1 MSVKLYK
8 KAERI
13 NARNQRVQEM
23 VGQGWGSESRLSMIQ
38 MLIPLGLQAVEQE
51 LQAEVRALA
60 GGDRYGRSGTGIKRW
75 GSNPG
80 SVFVGDQKLKINVP
94 RVRDVE
100 AGEEVPLRSYERL
113 QNPTHLDEIAL
124 SRVINGIS
132 QGKYERAAEHV
143 PETFGIK
150 KTSITR
156 KFIRASGK
164 QLESFLKRD
173 LSGHDIVAIFI
184 DGKFFADNE
193 MVIALGVTITGEKVV
208 LGFIETSTEN
218 HTICRDFLN
227 DLKIR
232 GLKLDKEILFVI
244 DGGKGIY
251 KGIREVM
258 GAHALIARCQWHK
271 RENILDYLPKE
282 KRDIYRKKLQNAYE
296 QTSYELAKK
305 ELGSIRREL
314 QSLNQSA
321 ANSLDEG
328 FEETLLLQRLGMFE
342 KVGIS
347 FKTTNCIENVNKSL
361 ELYTGRVSRWQNS
374 DQRRRWVATALLEI
388 EPRLRL
394 VKGHEHLKEL
404 REAMKRFVIRRKQEN
419 AV

>member
-1 MSVKLYK
+1 MSAKLYK
-8 KAERI
+8 KTERI
-13 NARNQRVQEM
+13 NARNHRVQEM
-23 VGQGWGSESRLSMIQ
+23 VGRGWGSESRLSMIQ

-60 GGDRYGRSGTGIKRW
+60 GGERYDRSGTGIKRW

-100 AGEEVPLRSYERL
+100 AGEEVQLRSYERL
-113 QNPTHLDEIAL
+113 QNPAHLDELAL

-193 MVIALGVTITGEKVV
+193 MVIALGVTISGEKVI

-227 DLKIR
+227 GLKSR
-232 GLKLDKEILFVI
+232 GLKLDREILFVI

-258 GAHALIARCQWHK
+258 GDNALIARCQWHK
-271 RENILDYLPKE
+271 RENILDYRRKSGIFIG
-282 KRDIYRKKLQNAYE
+282 KNYRAP
-296 QTSYELAKK
+296 TS
-305 ELGSIRREL
+305 RRAMSWRRKSWD
-314 QSLNQSA
+314 QSGG
-321 ANSLDEG
+321 NSNL
-328 FEETLLLQRLGMFE
+328 
-342 KVGIS
+342 S
-347 FKTTNCIENVNKSL
+347 TN
-361 ELYTGRVSRWQNS
+361 
-374 DQRRRWVATALLEI
+374 RRRIVWTKAWRKPSCCNAWGCSRRSESASRLPTAL
-388 EPRLRL
+388 
-394 VKGHEHLKEL
+394 KT
-404 REAMKRFVIRRKQEN
+404 
-419 AV
+419 

>member
-164 QLESFLKRD
+164 QLE
-173 LSGHDIVAIFI
+173 
-184 DGKFFADNE
+184 
-193 MVIALGVTITGEKVV
+193 
-208 LGFIETSTEN
+208 
-218 HTICRDFLN
+218 CR
-227 DLKIR
+227 
-232 GLKLDKEILFVI
+232 
-244 DGGKGIY
+244 
-251 KGIREVM
+251 
-258 GAHALIARCQWHK
+258 
-271 RENILDYLPKE
+271 
-282 KRDIYRKKLQNAYE
+282 
-296 QTSYELAKK
+296 
-305 ELGSIRREL
+305 
-314 QSLNQSA
+314 
-321 ANSLDEG
+321 
-328 FEETLLLQRLGMFE
+328 
-342 KVGIS
+342 
-347 FKTTNCIENVNKSL
+347 
-361 ELYTGRVSRWQNS
+361 
-374 DQRRRWVATALLEI
+374 
-388 EPRLRL
+388 
-394 VKGHEHLKEL
+394 
-404 REAMKRFVIRRKQEN
+404 
-419 AV
+419 